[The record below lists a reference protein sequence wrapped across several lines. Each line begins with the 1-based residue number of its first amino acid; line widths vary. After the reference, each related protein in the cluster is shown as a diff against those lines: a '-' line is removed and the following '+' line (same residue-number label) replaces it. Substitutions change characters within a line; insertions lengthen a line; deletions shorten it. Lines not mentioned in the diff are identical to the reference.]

1 MYREKE
7 EFSKL
12 EIPHFTV
19 SRSAHSLGL
28 KPFLL
33 QFYRDLRCFQFT
45 LESNRNTTILWTDGT
60 VEECKWITQ
69 PELVF

>member
-1 MYREKE
+1 MSREKE

-33 QFYRDLRCFQFT
+33 QFYRDLRHLRFT
-45 LESNRNTTILWTDGT
+45 LESNRNTTIL
-60 VEECKWITQ
+60 
-69 PELVF
+69 